1 MCINFQISH
10 YLGKFI
16 NYLTFETKVVVNFI
30 CGVWIIWKI
39 CTKHVLKNK
48 NKLIILY
55 DTFKY
60 AMIFT
65 MGLSME
71 K

>member
-1 MCINFQISH
+1 MDHLENMYQVCF
-10 YLGKFI
+10 
-16 NYLTFETKVVVNFI
+16 
-30 CGVWIIWKI
+30 
-39 CTKHVLKNK
+39 KNK

-55 DTFKY
+55 DIFKY